1 MTIRSDEIIIDATY
15 MIVLGFET
23 FIVLR
28 FPRSKNVS
36 RIGDSRKVEFTTYR
50 TFQIRMEMLVIQGRV
65 VTDFTAC
72 HIPSDDAY
80 FKVSIYK
87 NSDQK
92 FQQFICTAFLFIYIY
107 VIVITCN
114 KSIFFL

>member
-15 MIVLGFET
+15 MIVLDFET

-50 TFQIRMEMLVIQGRV
+50 TFQIHMKMLVIQGHV

-72 HIPSDDAY
+72 HIPSDDVY
-80 FKVSIYK
+80 FKASNVSTYK
-87 NSDQK
+87 NSGQK
-92 FQQFICTAFLFIYIY
+92 FQ
-107 VIVITCN
+107 
-114 KSIFFL
+114 

>member
-1 MTIRSDEIIIDATY
+1 MIIRSDEIIIDATY
-15 MIVLGFET
+15 MIVLDFET

-50 TFQIRMEMLVIQGRV
+50 TFQIRMEMLVIQGHV

-72 HIPSDDAY
+72 HIPSHTY
-80 FKVSIYK
+80 FKVSNVSIYK
-87 NSDQK
+87 NSGQK
-92 FQQFICTAFLFIYIY
+92 FQ
-107 VIVITCN
+107 
-114 KSIFFL
+114 